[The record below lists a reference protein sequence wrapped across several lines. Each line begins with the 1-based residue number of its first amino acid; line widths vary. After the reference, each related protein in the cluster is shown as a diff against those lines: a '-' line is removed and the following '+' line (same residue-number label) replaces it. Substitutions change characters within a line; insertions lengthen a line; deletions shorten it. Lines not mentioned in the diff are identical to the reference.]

1 MDSVEL
7 SEWMAYFILKA
18 EPPEEKPDAL
28 EAKMKSEFEM
38 YNMGVK

>member
-7 SEWMAYFILKA
+7 SEWVVYFIIKA
-18 EPPEEKPDAL
+18 EPPEETTETL
-28 EAKMKSEFEM
+28 EVKMKSEFEM